1 MAKNKVGN
9 EEITQPN
16 ITEVEQADVR
26 EFDKSTAHPNDD
38 NTHVQSEEIRY
49 ENADQIYE

>member
-1 MAKNKVGN
+1 MSDEKQVD
-9 EEITQPN
+9 EINQPV
-16 ITEVEQADVR
+16 IPEIQQPDIK
-26 EFDKSTAHPNDD
+26 EFQKSTEHPEQD